1 MSANADVIIH
11 KRFPCSRGRGN
22 LTYGISSVGRALV
35 SKTRCREFEPLI
47 PCQTEDNMFK
57 KIVNYCKA
65 CYDELAHKTTWPSRA
80 QLTHSAVIVL
90 SASLVIA
97 VVVFAMD
104 SLFKWVM
111 SMVYPG

>member
-1 MSANADVIIH
+1 MSTNADVIIH

-22 LTYGISSVGRALV
+22 LTYVISSVGRALV

-47 PCQTEDNMFK
+47 PFQKEDNMFK

>member
-1 MSANADVIIH
+1 MSANAAVIIH

-47 PCQTEDNMFK
+47 PCQKEDNMFK
-57 KIVNYCKA
+57 KIVNYCKT

-80 QLTHSAVIVL
+80 ELTHSAVIVL

>member
-22 LTYGISSVGRALV
+22 LTYGITSVGRALV

-47 PCQTEDNMFK
+47 PCQKEDNMFK

>member
-11 KRFPCSRGRGN
+11 KRFPCSYGRGN

-47 PCQTEDNMFK
+47 PCQKEDNMFK